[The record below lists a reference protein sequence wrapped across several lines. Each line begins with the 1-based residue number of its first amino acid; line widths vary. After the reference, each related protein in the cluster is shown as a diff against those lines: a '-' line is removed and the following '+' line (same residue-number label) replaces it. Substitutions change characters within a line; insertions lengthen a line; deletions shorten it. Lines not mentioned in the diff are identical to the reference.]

1 MLMKNMSCCALATHS
16 STQQYR
22 CLLVIYFYAA
32 AKDVGWRNNAFGWF
46 VCMCLPLLH
55 FYEMQEKT
63 KSCGYLPPPG
73 TQMLFFC
80 RSCCAQGLNYFFM

>member
-1 MLMKNMSCCALATHS
+1 MSCCALATHS

-55 FYEMQEKT
+55 FYEMQGK
-63 KSCGYLPPPG
+63 KNLVDIYLHQG
-73 TQMLFFC
+73 H
-80 RSCCAQGLNYFFM
+80 RCCFSVGLVVHKVLITF